1 MIRIALDGMGGDIGA
16 KVNVLGA
23 MKAVETFKDI
33 EITIFGDE
41 TEIKQYLT
49 NSERITVIHSGSVI
63 SMDEFDPI
71 KAIRTQKDA
80 SLVMATKYVKD
91 GFSDAIVSAGPTQAV
106 VIAVHLIIKRM
117 EGMHRVAIAPIVP
130 SLDRKGKILLDVGAN
145 IELRSEHLLE
155 LAIYASV
162 VAESFLN
169 RKTPKVGLLNIGTE
183 AGKGREVDKETFKLL
198 SESKDVNFV
207 GNIEPKELFTT
218 DSDILIT
225 DGFTGNMIL
234 KTLEGT
240 AKGMGLMLK
249 EEIKSSIGGKIG
261 YLFMRK
267 NLKRF
272 AKRLDASEIG
282 GAMIF
287 GINAPVIKAHGSSDA
302 KAILNAIRQARTF
315 VQADIINKVKDKIK
329 DFNIEGESN

>member
-1 MIRIALDGMGGDIGA
+1 
-16 KVNVLGA
+16 
-23 MKAVETFKDI
+23 
-33 EITIFGDE
+33 
-41 TEIKQYLT
+41 
-49 NSERITVIHSGSVI
+49 
-63 SMDEFDPI
+63 
-71 KAIRTQKDA
+71 
-80 SLVMATKYVKD
+80 
-91 GFSDAIVSAGPTQAV
+91 
-106 VIAVHLIIKRM
+106 M

-169 RKTPKVGLLNIGTE
+169 RKNPKVGLLNIGTE

-302 KAILNAIRQARTF
+302 KAILNAIKQARTF

>member
-1 MIRIALDGMGGDIGA
+1 
-16 KVNVLGA
+16 
-23 MKAVETFKDI
+23 
-33 EITIFGDE
+33 
-41 TEIKQYLT
+41 
-49 NSERITVIHSGSVI
+49 
-63 SMDEFDPI
+63 
-71 KAIRTQKDA
+71 
-80 SLVMATKYVKD
+80 
-91 GFSDAIVSAGPTQAV
+91 
-106 VIAVHLIIKRM
+106 
-117 EGMHRVAIAPIVP
+117 
-130 SLDRKGKILLDVGAN
+130 
-145 IELRSEHLLE
+145 E

-162 VAESFLN
+162 VAESYLN
-169 RKTPKVGLLNIGTE
+169 RKNPKVGLLNIGTE
-183 AGKGREVDKETFKLL
+183 AGKGREVDKETFNLL
-198 SESKDVNFV
+198 SESKDLNFV

-218 DSDILIT
+218 DSDVLIT

-272 AKRLDASEIG
+272 AKRLDASEVG

-329 DFNIEGESN
+329 DYNIEGESN